1 MPVDGSSAFWGLEL
15 VWAEMRNLEA
25 SLHSSLPASSVASSV
40 AGSSDEFNN
49 SDTNG
54 GYAAQQAG
62 GAHGVREEREQYDSF
77 MHHQVLQ
84 LVLHGTPRRRSLTC
98 VFTCMHACMHACV
111 CVCVCVC
118 VSSGA
123 AGRSGTQEG
132 IKNAPDYGAS
142 PQALA

>member
-1 MPVDGSSAFWGLEL
+1 MPVDGSAAFWGLEL
-15 VWAEMRNLEA
+15 VWAEMRNLET

-98 VFTCMHACMHACV
+98 VFACMHA
-111 CVCVCVC
+111 
-118 VSSGA
+118 
-123 AGRSGTQEG
+123 
-132 IKNAPDYGAS
+132 
-142 PQALA
+142 